1 MVMNVE
7 PNTQIEDLR
16 NHPQELI
23 RSLRTLLAS
32 GASVTPDPKRP
43 GYYEVESGARVYY
56 INISPHTGKI
66 LLLATWPTEDRVERA
81 EHAA

>member
-1 MVMNVE
+1 
-7 PNTQIEDLR
+7 
-16 NHPQELI
+16 
-23 RSLRTLLAS
+23 
-32 GASVTPDPKRP
+32 VTPDPKRP